1 VRGVIFEEFAGPLRV
16 QQLPDPTPTP
26 DGVVLAVKSTGICR
40 SDWHGW
46 QGHDPDVRLPHV
58 PGHELAGE
66 IVAVGKAVRGLALG
80 DRVTVPFV
88 SGCGDC
94 APCRRGDP
102 QVCNTQFQPGFTHW
116 GSFAE
121 YVGLHYAEGNVV
133 KLPEGLSY
141 ERAASLG
148 CRFTTAYRALVQL
161 AELRAG
167 ESLVVFGCGGIGLS
181 AILIAQALGAR
192 SIAVDIDPHKL
203 ALAREVGAG
212 VCIDASGG
220 APVAQ
225 RVIDETHGGAD
236 VSMDALG
243 SALTLRQSLESLRKR
258 GRHVQVGLM
267 VGERVEPSV
276 PMGRVIANELTLFGS
291 HGIAARSY
299 VDVFEMIEKK
309 NVPLDRILG
318 PRLRLEDVPME
329 LPRMGEFRGLGIALV
344 DPSTSCPEFVPGSPP
359 PAAL

>member
-1 VRGVIFEEFAGPLRV
+1 VRAVIFEQFAGPLSVR
-16 QQLPDPTPTP
+16 QLPDPTPTP
-26 DGVVLAVKSTGICR
+26 DGVVLAVRSTGICR

-66 IVAVGKAVRGLALG
+66 IVAVGKAVRGLAVG

-88 SGCGDC
+88 SGCGGC
-94 APCRRGDP
+94 SPCRRGDP
-102 QVCNTQFQPGFTHW
+102 QVCNAQFQPGFTHW

-121 YVGLHYAEGNVV
+121 YVGLHYAELNVV

-167 ESLVVFGCGGIGLS
+167 ETLVVFGCGGVGLS
-181 AILIAQALGAR
+181 SILIARALGAR
-192 SIAVDIDPHKL
+192 SIAIDIDARKL
-203 ALAREVGAG
+203 DLAREAGAD
-212 VCIDASGG
+212 VCIDARRE
-220 APVAQ
+220 AAVAR
-225 RVIDETHGGAD
+225 RVVDETQGGAD
-236 VSMDALG
+236 VSIDALG

-267 VGERVEPSV
+267 VGERAEPAV
-276 PMGRVIANELTLFGS
+276 PMGRVIANELALFGS

-299 VDVFEMIEKK
+299 PDVFDMIEKK
-309 NVPLDRILG
+309 RVPLDLILG
-318 PRLRLEDVPME
+318 PRLRLEDVPKE
-329 LPRMGEFRGLGIALV
+329 LPRMGDFNGLGIALV
-344 DPSTSCPEFVPGSPP
+344 DPGRV
-359 PAAL
+359 